1 MTNKLNHDTIG
12 GTACIITGGLLNDIH
27 AKTAHGLI
35 RQSDRFEIVGII
47 DHISAGKDA
56 GEVLDGKHRDVPV
69 VAKLDEL
76 IERLGKQPDYA
87 IIGMATKGGVLP
99 KELYPLVKHALEL
112 GISLIN
118 GLHQTIGEIQEFA
131 SIANESSAR
140 IIDVRKPKGFNDLHF
155 WTGKIK
161 EVKALKI
168 GVLGTDCALG
178 KRTTTK
184 FLVNELKSQGINA
197 HMIYTG
203 QTGWLQGAKYGFI
216 FDATPNDF
224 ISGELE
230 NAVYQCWQQENPGVI
245 VLEGQSSLR
254 NPSGP
259 CGSEYIISCELDGVI
274 LQHAPKRKYYNG
286 LESYGK
292 PIPPIKDEIELIKQL
307 GSPTICITMNT
318 EGLSDEEIPEARKRI
333 EDECGIPVI
342 LPLQEGITT
351 CTEVVKNMTQKT
363 KVEDWSN

>member
-1 MTNKLNHDTIG
+1 MTSKLNHDTIG

-35 RQSDRFEIVGII
+35 RQSDRFKIVGII
-47 DHISAGKDA
+47 DHVSAGKDA
-56 GEVLDGKHRDVPV
+56 GEVLDGRHRNIPV

-76 IERLGKQPDYA
+76 IQSSGKKPEYA

-99 KELYPLVKHALEL
+99 KELYPLVKHALEI
-112 GISLIN
+112 GINLVN
-118 GLHQTIGEIQEFA
+118 GLHQTIGDIQEFA
-131 SIANESSAR
+131 SIAQESSAR

-161 EVKALKI
+161 EVKAIKL

-184 FLVNELKSQGINA
+184 FLVNDLNSAGINT

-203 QTGWLQGAKYGFI
+203 QTGWLQGTKYGFI

-230 NAVYQCWQQENPGVI
+230 HAVYQCWVEENPNVI
-245 VLEGQSSLR
+245 VMEGQSSLR

-259 CGSEYIISCELDGVI
+259 CGSEYIISGELDGVV
-274 LQHAPKRKYYNG
+274 LQHAPARQYFNG

-292 PIPPIKDEIELIKQL
+292 PIPPIKDEIELIRQL
-307 GSPTICITMNT
+307 GAPTICITLNT
-318 EGLSDEEIPEARKRI
+318 EDLTDTEAIAAKKRI
-333 EDECGIPVI
+333 EDECGIPVV
-342 LPLQEGITT
+342 LPLEEGMGACMEI
-351 CTEVVKNMTQKT
+351 VKTMVQDIKIEN
-363 KVEDWSN
+363 WS